1 MSKDA
6 IETLQE
12 NFRIALEKYLSD
24 PKNQKNFDDFLQICI
39 DLYIMSVNS
48 FPEEKRASIGAE
60 DSLPW
65 IMDTIEPVLK
75 QTTFPLGSAQI
86 IDDLLYRIA
95 REDLPLAYKKT
106 EVDPRYA
113 FGAIGLVW
121 MACNEKEAIAK
132 RQLIEQANSQ
142 LSSLKSPD
150 EPQVLNISYNGSTL
164 AIPQEFIKTL
174 YAFIENELYEANIPE
189 ISNNDCNIIIKKLY
203 EAIQIEILSKDSTLT
218 ENALLQINLIF
229 PEELSAISA
238 IYQIQEIEKQIQ
250 QEIEKQRQQEIE
262 KQRQQ
267 VIEEQ
272 RQELIKKMTLIHTQ
286 LEGLKTKIENVQ
298 SSVLEKLSFFKLST
312 KKIKSLVD
320 ELLATIPKNEKENL
334 TLEACEGILSSL
346 HNKLD
351 EKLYPLKNFC
361 QGNQY
366 LEKIYEQLEKLL
378 NSIKELLKSQKSQKP
393 QESLED
399 IHKTLRRQ

>member
-86 IDDLLYRIA
+86 IDDLLYRIS
-95 REDLPLAYKKT
+95 REDLTLAYKKT

-121 MACNEKEAIAK
+121 MACNEKEAIPK

-238 IYQIQEIEKQIQ
+238 IYQIQ
-250 QEIEKQRQQEIE
+250 QEIEK
-262 KQRQQ
+262 
-267 VIEEQ
+267 Q

-334 TLEACEGILSSL
+334 TLEACEVILSSL